1 MAYSDVLRDTCAMPY
16 LLNAVAFLIQTV
28 FDFLIGVFLVRVML
42 IVVAASFHDPIC
54 QFVYRLTNPVIAPV
68 RRFLPRVG
76 KIETASLAIAFVL
89 ALLELGLLAA
99 ITGQRYGAFGWLL
112 GALVSVLSI
121 AVWIAFWALLIRAL
135 LSFFVNERTQPNM
148 RVLVQ
153 ITEPIVRPFRSLVP
167 ALGGLDFSF
176 WIASLALILVRL
188 LVIAPLADLAARG

>member
-1 MAYSDVLRDTCAMPY
+1 MPY
-16 LLNAVAFLIQTV
+16 LANAAAFLIQTL
-28 FDFLIGVFLVRVML
+28 FDFLIGVFLIRTML
-42 IVVAASFHDPIC
+42 IFVNAPFYDPIC